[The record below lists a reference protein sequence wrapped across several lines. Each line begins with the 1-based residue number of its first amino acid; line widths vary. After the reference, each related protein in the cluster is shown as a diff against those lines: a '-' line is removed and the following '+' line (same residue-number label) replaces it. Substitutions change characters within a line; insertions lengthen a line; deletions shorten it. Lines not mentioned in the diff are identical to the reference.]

1 MDVFLLRTSLVD
13 TGTSH
18 LSAEGRR
25 IVRALGN
32 KLKLSDEPSF
42 DRFVVSTEP
51 AAVQTAE
58 LFADRTDYVGVIEAL
73 PLLADPKTPGEV
85 VVSKLLERGSALSA
99 GTPAAIVVVA
109 DEPIL
114 ATVGAFLVGRPTFP
128 PAVHAQISCIRDR
141 RPEWFLRP
149 GEIGRQV
156 LLVA

>member
-1 MDVFLLRTSLVD
+1 MDVWLMRTSLVD
-13 TGTSH
+13 SGTAY
-18 LSAEGRR
+18 LNAEGRR
-25 IVRALGN
+25 IVRALGT

-42 DRFVVSTEP
+42 DPLLGFDRFVVSPEP

-58 LFADRTDYVGVIEAL
+58 LFAERTDYVGLIETL
-73 PLLADPKTPGEV
+73 PLLADPKSPGSV
-85 VVSKLLERGSALSA
+85 IVSQLLQRGSSV
-99 GTPAAIVVVA
+99 VVVA

-128 PAVHAQISCIRDR
+128 PALHGQVSFVRDR
-141 RPEWFLRP
+141 KPEWFLRP